1 MYIQKFILIM
11 CVVLLAGCAPKRI
24 NAVVDT
30 LIIED
35 PVKYEQE
42 RKYCSDLALTYDLTA
57 EKIAKGAYGGAI
69 AGSTV
74 AGIALIAGQGFLNPV
89 AIPFIAGASLL
100 GAGVGAMS
108 TEEREARENILMQ
121 CLAKHGYTVYSP
133 R

>member
-1 MYIQKFILIM
+1 MYIHKFILVM
-11 CVVLLAGCAPKRI
+11 CVVLLVGCAPKHI

-35 PVKYEQE
+35 PVKYEKE

-57 EKIAKGAYGGAI
+57 EKIAKGAYSGAI

-108 TEEREARENILMQ
+108 TEERQARENILMQ
-121 CLAKHGYTVYSP
+121 S
-133 R
+133 